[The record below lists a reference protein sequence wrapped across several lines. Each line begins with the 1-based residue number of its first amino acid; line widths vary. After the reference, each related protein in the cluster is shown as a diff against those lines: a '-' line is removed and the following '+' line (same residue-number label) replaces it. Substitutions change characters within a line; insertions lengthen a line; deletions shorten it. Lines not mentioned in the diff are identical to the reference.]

1 MLLSK
6 KLLLVDKNPYM
17 FIFPFVTS
25 GGRRQAFTDYYI
37 TMNGSGITAGSF
49 PVSRVWFTP
58 HYSRGKY
65 LTVANEDNAIEVYVS
80 GDAQTWT
87 LAATLQSLHA
97 VQTVLAD
104 GVHYLFTNEGTVYSS
119 ADGVTWSAVGT
130 NPIGITS
137 AQGSV
142 TYKDNKFVAAT
153 VSNYAAKVYVSTDGC
168 ATWSEALTPPNY
180 APQYGNVYTD
190 GVFSVDGG
198 FITMYHNGGTRPG
211 TGTAVSGSTHKI
223 YYSAN
228 GNVWETNPVLSI
240 PSPNVPTRLASNG
253 RVAFFTSTGY
263 SGATGYMTRD
273 GVNWT
278 PFQFPAYVWRNANC
292 SANNR
297 YLCQSGYENTDLTL
311 ATIDISSGLT
321 SMAVFN
327 NISPI
332 HRMSNDATW

>member
-6 KLLLVDKNPYM
+6 KLLLADKNPYM
-17 FIFPFVTS
+17 FIFPFVLS
-25 GGRRQAFTDYYI
+25 GGRRQTFADYYI
-37 TMNGSGITAGSF
+37 TKDGSGITAGSF
-49 PVSRVWFTP
+49 PVARVWFRP
-58 HYSRGKY
+58 IYFCGQY
-65 LTVANEDNAIEVYVS
+65 VTVSHENGSAEIYTSA
-80 GDAQTWT
+80 DAQSWT
-87 LAATLQSLHA
+87 LATTLPGFNPAQML
-97 VQTVLAD
+97 VAD
-104 GVHYLFTNEGTVYSS
+104 DWVYMFASS
-119 ADGVTWSAVGT
+119 GPIYRSQNLTTWSSVGT
-130 NPIGITS
+130 CPIGITS
-137 AQGSV
+137 AQGSIA
-142 TYKDNKFVAAT
+142 YKDNRFVAAT
-153 VSNYAAKVYVSTDGC
+153 ISNYAAKVYVSTDDC
-168 ATWSEALTPPNY
+168 VTWDEALTPPNY
-180 APQYGNVYTD
+180 APQYGNVYAD

-211 TGTAVSGSTHKI
+211 GATAISGSTHQI

-253 RVAFFTSTGY
+253 KVAFFTSSGY

-278 PFQFPAYVWRNANC
+278 PFQFLAYVWRNANC